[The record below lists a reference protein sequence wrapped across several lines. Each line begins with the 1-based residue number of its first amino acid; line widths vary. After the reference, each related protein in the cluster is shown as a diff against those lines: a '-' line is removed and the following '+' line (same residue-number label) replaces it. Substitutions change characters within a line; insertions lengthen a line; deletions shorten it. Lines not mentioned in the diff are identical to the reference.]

1 MQGNEYELIG
11 ELLKKNGFAT
21 SENIDKALQQQKKV
35 RKKIGE
41 LLIEMN
47 ALTEVNFLST
57 LSAQIGVT
65 VVDKEALFSPN
76 SDMVRL
82 IPEPFAREYGV
93 LPLAKKDNGLEVA
106 MKDPENIT
114 IVDNLRKLVQ
124 CEVIPLL
131 ASHSAL
137 EQAIKRAYDALTK
150 SGEVDTVLS
159 GLDYE
164 LQSDDLTSGLDM
176 EAFKKD
182 IDDAPI
188 VKLVNIILHEA
199 LKERATDIHIEPGQK
214 DIRIRYRVDGALQ
227 EIMNAPLKS
236 HNGVVSRIK
245 ILAKLNIAE
254 SRLPQD
260 GRFTIK
266 LPDREVDVRVSILP
280 TVLGEKIV
288 MRLLDKMTFNYK
300 LASLGFEEHDR
311 MLFEKAINTPYG
323 IVIIAGPTGSGK
335 STTLYSALQEIL
347 STEDNIITVEDPVE
361 YQIDGISQVAVNEK
375 VGLTFGTTL
384 RSVLRQ
390 DPDKIL
396 IGEIRDHET
405 ADIAMKFALTGHL
418 VFTTLHAN
426 DTVSTITRLI
436 DIGVQPFLVGSSVV
450 MVMAQRLVRKICPD
464 CKAPYTPTD
473 KELLLL
479 NLRGEDL
486 KRPLFAG
493 KGCGKCRKTG
503 YYGRIGIF
511 EVMAVSKEIRRVI
524 FENGDQEKIRAVALA
539 EHMKT
544 LRVSALEKLFAG
556 VTTVKEVLNNTV
568 EEF

>member
-1 MQGNEYELIG
+1 
-11 ELLKKNGFAT
+11 
-21 SENIDKALQQQKKV
+21 IDKALQQQKKV

-41 LLIEMN
+41 LLVEMN
-47 ALTEVNFLST
+47 ALKEVDLLST
-57 LSAQIGVT
+57 LSHQIGVALA
-65 VVDKEALFSPN
+65 DKESLFSPN
-76 SDMVRL
+76 ADMVRL

-93 LPLAKKDNGLEVA
+93 LPLSKKDNGLEVA

-124 CEVIPLL
+124 CEVLPLL
-131 ASHSAL
+131 ASHIDL
-137 EQAIKRAYDALTK
+137 EQAIKRAYDAQTK

-159 GLDYE
+159 GLDFE
-164 LQSDDLTSGLDM
+164 MPSEDLTNGLDM
-176 EAFKKD
+176 EEFKKD
-182 IDDAPI
+182 IEDAPI

-214 DIRIRYRVDGALQ
+214 EIKVRYRVDGALQ

-236 HNGVVSRIK
+236 HSGVVSRIK
-245 ILAKLNIAE
+245 ILSKLNIAE

-300 LASLGFEEHDR
+300 LANLGFEDHDR
-311 MLFEKAINTPYG
+311 VLFEKAINTPYG

-361 YQIDGISQVAVNEK
+361 YQINGISQVAVNEK

-486 KRPLFAG
+486 KKPLYAG

-503 YYGRIGIF
+503 YFGRIGIF
-511 EVMAVSKEIRRVI
+511 EVMAVSKEIRQVI
-524 FENGDQEKIRAVALA
+524 FDNGDQEKIRAVALA
-539 EHMKT
+539 QHMKT